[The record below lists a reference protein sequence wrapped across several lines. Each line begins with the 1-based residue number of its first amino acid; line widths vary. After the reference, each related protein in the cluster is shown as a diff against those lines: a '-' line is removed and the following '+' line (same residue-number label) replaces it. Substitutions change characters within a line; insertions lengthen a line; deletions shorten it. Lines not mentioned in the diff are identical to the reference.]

1 MCIINNIN
9 SLLKSFEYKIKKHE
23 KNFRNNL
30 NGYHN
35 NDIFLTD
42 SVKKYKS
49 KFQNSA
55 DNTFKCFNCKKIPV
69 SKYCIKVNNIIPYF
83 SILLIL

>member
-42 SVKKYKS
+42 SVKKL
-49 KFQNSA
+49 NP
-55 DNTFKCFNCKKIPV
+55 NFKIV
-69 SKYCIKVNNIIPYF
+69 LI
-83 SILLIL
+83 ILLNASTAKKFR

>member
-35 NDIFLTD
+35 NNICSID
-42 SVKKYKS
+42 SVKKL
-49 KFQNSA
+49 NP
-55 DNTFKCFNCKKIPV
+55 NFKIV
-69 SKYCIKVNNIIPYF
+69 LI
-83 SILLIL
+83 ILLNASTAKKFR